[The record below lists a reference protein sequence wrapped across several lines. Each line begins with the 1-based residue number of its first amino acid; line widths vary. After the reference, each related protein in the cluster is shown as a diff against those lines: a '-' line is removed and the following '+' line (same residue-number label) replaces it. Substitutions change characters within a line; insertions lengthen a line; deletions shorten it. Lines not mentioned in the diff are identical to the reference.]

1 MIKVF
6 AVPKSIA
13 ISLVKKSNNPIYNVK
28 NFAHFD
34 FRMAKLQIIN
44 HKQRHLKN
52 FGMRYTEGV
61 KLVPEALSNGFPGGL
76 NH

>member
-13 ISLVKKSNNPIYNVK
+13 ISLVKKSNNPIYFIK
-28 NFAHFD
+28 IFAHFD
-34 FRMAKLQIIN
+34 FRMAKLQIIT

-52 FGMRYTEGV
+52 FGIAWFSGH
-61 KLVPEALSNGFPGGL
+61 KWPL
-76 NH
+76 NMHVE